1 MARLSAGL
9 PIVLR
14 IAGEPVILI
23 GDGEMADAK
32 RRALERAGAVVVGEE
47 AEARFGWIALWGE
60 KADAAAARLRTR
72 GILINV
78 ADRPDLCDF
87 TMPAIVDRDP
97 VLVAVSTGGASAGL
111 AAALRQRLEALLP
124 MRLGGLADALYAGRE
139 ALKARYP
146 DFDERRRAIGAGL
159 APGGTIDALGEDAA
173 ERVDAWLGTAAE
185 PARSALVT
193 IRLRSSDPEELT
205 LREARLLAL
214 ADRVWHRPDVPG
226 AILVRA
232 RGDAARIACDGP
244 PADPGAGFA
253 LYLEMAE

>member
-9 PIVLR
+9 PVVLR

-32 RRALERAGAVVVGEE
+32 RRTLERAGAIVVGEE

-60 KADAAAARLRTR
+60 QADAAAARLKAR

-87 TMPAIVDRDP
+87 TMPAIVDRAP

-124 MRLGGLADALYAGRE
+124 MSLGALADALYAGRD

-146 DFDERRRAIGAGL
+146 DFDDRRRAIGAGL
-159 APGGTIDALGEDAA
+159 APGGAIDALAEDAA
-173 ERVDAWLGTAAE
+173 ARVETWLGTDAA
-185 PARSALVT
+185 PVRSALVT
-193 IRLRSSDPEELT
+193 IRLRSPDPEELT

-214 ADRVWHRPDVPG
+214 ADRVWHQPGVPE
-226 AILVRA
+226 AVLVRV
-232 RGDAARIACDGP
+232 RGDAARIPSDGP

-253 LYLEMAE
+253 LYLELA